1 MYFIIFAQN
10 NTLQTGIYSHQM
22 IQSLS
27 CMGTVG
33 LTPILVFRIVAKCEI
48 CKIF

>member
-1 MYFIIFAQN
+1 MYIIIFAKN
-10 NTLQTGIYSHQM
+10 NALQKIIYPHQM

-33 LTPILVFRIVAKCEI
+33 LTSILVLRIAAKCET
-48 CKIF
+48 